1 MNKLNEKLIVALDSK
16 EIIQSK
22 NLISSLENKVSFF
35 KIGLRTFVI
44 NGFNLVDE
52 IKQKGKKVFL
62 DLKLYDIKS
71 TIQETVARIS
81 EHKIDFLTVNGDP
94 SVVEAALNG
103 RKDEKMKILAVT
115 FLTNQNRNDLDLS
128 LIKDGHLN
136 ELVAERATNAF
147 MAGADGIICSPLET
161 NLIRSKDQFSNKIIV
176 TPGIRLNYSGNED
189 QKRISTPSKALKAG
203 ADYIVVGR
211 PIWNAKDPILAV
223 DDILNNMCNNV

>member
-1 MNKLNEKLIVALDSK
+1 MNEFNEKLIVALDSK
-16 EIIQSK
+16 EINQSK
-22 NLISSLENKVSFF
+22 KLVSSLENKVSFF

-81 EHKIDFLTVNGDP
+81 EHNIDFLTVNGDP
-94 SVVEAALNG
+94 SVVEAAIIG

-211 PIWNAKDPILAV
+211 PIWNAKNPILAV
-223 DDILNNMCNNV
+223 DEILNNMCNSV

>member
-1 MNKLNEKLIVALDSK
+1 MNEFNEKLIVALDSK
-16 EIIQSK
+16 EINQSK
-22 NLISSLENKVSFF
+22 KLVSSLENKVSFF

-94 SVVEAALNG
+94 SVVEAAVIG

-128 LIKDGHLN
+128 LIK
-136 ELVAERATNAF
+136 RWKF
-147 MAGADGIICSPLET
+147 
-161 NLIRSKDQFSNKIIV
+161 K
-176 TPGIRLNYSGNED
+176 
-189 QKRISTPSKALKAG
+189 
-203 ADYIVVGR
+203 
-211 PIWNAKDPILAV
+211 
-223 DDILNNMCNNV
+223 

>member
-1 MNKLNEKLIVALDSK
+1 MKNLEEKLIVALDNK
-16 EIIQSK
+16 EILQNK
-22 NLISSLENKVSFF
+22 TLVSSLENKVSFF

-44 NGFNLVDE
+44 NGFDLVDE
-52 IKQKGKKVFL
+52 IKKKGKRVFL

-81 EHKIDFLTVNGDP
+81 EHRIDFLTVNGDP
-94 SVVEAALNG
+94 SVVEAAFNG

-128 LIKDGHLN
+128 LIKDGNIN
-136 ELVAERATNAF
+136 ELVAERANNAF
-147 MAGADGIICSPLET
+147 MAGADGIICSPLEA
-161 NLIRSKDQFSNKIIV
+161 NLIRSKNHFSNKIIV

-189 QKRISTPSKALKAG
+189 QKRVSTPSEALRAG

-211 PIWNAKDPILAV
+211 PIWDANDPVLAV
-223 DDILNNMCNNV
+223 NEIFNNMYN

>member
-1 MNKLNEKLIVALDSK
+1 MNEFNEKLIVALDSK
-16 EIIQSK
+16 EINQSK
-22 NLISSLENKVSFF
+22 KLVSLLENKVSFF

-103 RKDEKMKILAVT
+103 KNDKKIFV
-115 FLTNQNRNDLDLS
+115 
-128 LIKDGHLN
+128 
-136 ELVAERATNAF
+136 
-147 MAGADGIICSPLET
+147 
-161 NLIRSKDQFSNKIIV
+161 
-176 TPGIRLNYSGNED
+176 
-189 QKRISTPSKALKAG
+189 
-203 ADYIVVGR
+203 
-211 PIWNAKDPILAV
+211 
-223 DDILNNMCNNV
+223 

>member
-1 MNKLNEKLIVALDSK
+1 MKNLEEKLIVALDNK
-16 EIIQSK
+16 EILQSK
-22 NLISSLENKVSFF
+22 TLVSSLENKVSFF

-44 NGFNLVDE
+44 NGFDLVDE
-52 IKQKGKKVFL
+52 IKKKGKRVFL

-81 EHKIDFLTVNGDP
+81 EHRIDFLTVNGDP
-94 SVVEAALNG
+94 SVVEAAFNG

-128 LIKDGHLN
+128 LIKDGNIN
-136 ELVAERATNAF
+136 ELVAERANNAF
-147 MAGADGIICSPLET
+147 MAGADGIICSPLEA
-161 NLIRSKDQFSNKIIV
+161 NLIRSKNHFSNKIIV

-189 QKRISTPSKALKAG
+189 QKRVSTPSEALRAG

-211 PIWNAKDPILAV
+211 PIWDANDPVLAV
-223 DDILNNMCNNV
+223 NEIFNNMYN

>member
-1 MNKLNEKLIVALDSK
+1 MNKFNEKLIVALDSK
-16 EIIQSK
+16 EINQSK
-22 NLISSLENKVSFF
+22 MLVSSLDNKVSFF

-94 SVVEAALNG
+94 SVVDAAVIG

-128 LIKDGHLN
+128 LIKDGNLN
-136 ELVAERATNAF
+136 ELVAERASNAF
-147 MAGADGIICSPLET
+147 IAGADGIICSPLEA
-161 NLIRSKDQFSNKIIV
+161 NLIRSIDHFSNKIIV
-176 TPGIRLNYSGNED
+176 TPGIRLNYSANED
-189 QKRISTPSKALKAG
+189 QKRVSTPSEALKAG

-223 DDILNNMCNNV
+223 NDIFNDMMN

>member
-1 MNKLNEKLIVALDSK
+1 MNKFNEKLIVALDSK

-52 IKQKGKKVFL
+52 IKKKGKKVFL

-94 SVVEAALNG
+94 SVVEAAVIG

-128 LIKDGHLN
+128 LIKDGNLN
-136 ELVAERATNAF
+136 ELVAERASNAF
-147 MAGADGIICSPLET
+147 IAGADGIICSPLEA

-176 TPGIRLNYSGNED
+176 TPGIRLNYSANED
-189 QKRISTPSKALKAG
+189 QKRVSTPSEALKAG

-223 DDILNNMCNNV
+223 NNIFNDMIN

>member
-1 MNKLNEKLIVALDSK
+1 MKNLEEKLIVALDNK
-16 EIIQSK
+16 EILQSK
-22 NLISSLENKVSFF
+22 TLVSSLENKVSFF

-44 NGFNLVDE
+44 NGFDLVDE
-52 IKQKGKKVFL
+52 IKKKGKRVFL

-81 EHKIDFLTVNGDP
+81 EHRIDFLTVNGDP
-94 SVVEAALNG
+94 SVVEAAFNG

-128 LIKDGHLN
+128 LIKDGNLN
-136 ELVAERATNAF
+136 ELVAERASNAF
-147 MAGADGIICSPLET
+147 IAGADGIICSPLEA
-161 NLIRSKDQFSNKIIV
+161 NLIRSIDHFSNKIIV
-176 TPGIRLNYSGNED
+176 TPGIRLNYSANED
-189 QKRISTPSKALKAG
+189 QKRVSTPSEALKSG

-223 DDILNNMCNNV
+223 NNIFNDIIK